1 MAGRYVAAI
10 DLGGT
15 FFRTAVVDHSGR
27 IIERRREPTH
37 GEEGASA
44 IVRRIA
50 ESLADVVAN
59 VDRSGIIA
67 LGASVPAGVDR
78 QTGHIFPPNLPA
90 VIGMDMR
97 AELEAAF
104 GVATVVENDA
114 NCGALGETRFG
125 AGRGHDSVVYI
136 TVSTGVGGGIVIGG
150 ELLRG
155 EHGLAG
161 EIGHTYCA
169 PEGPRCACGNQGCL
183 EAVASGTSLGRIARL
198 RIAAGEASYLT
209 GMAGGDIEAVT
220 GAMVGDA
227 AQRGDPLAL
236 DVVRNAGEALGR
248 AIVSV
253 IHLIDPNR
261 LILGGG
267 VMELGDLIL
276 GPVNEAVAT
285 DAFEPFRGRCEVVPA
300 ELGDDACLIGA
311 AALAFDQFG

>member
-15 FFRTAVVDHSGR
+15 FFRTAVVDDSGR
-27 IIERRREPTH
+27 IVGRRREPTR
-37 GEEGASA
+37 GDEGGKA

-50 ESLADVVAN
+50 DSLAETVASAG
-59 VDRSGIIA
+59 RPEIIA

-78 QTGHIFPPNLPA
+78 QTGQIFPPNLPA

-104 GVATVVENDA
+104 GAPTVVENDA

-125 AGRGHDSVVYI
+125 AGRGHDSVIYI
-136 TVSTGVGGGIVIGG
+136 TVSTGVGGGIVVGG

-198 RIAAGEASYLT
+198 RIAAGQPSFLT
-209 GMAGGDIEAVT
+209 DMAGGDIEAVT

-227 AQRGDPLAL
+227 ALRGDPLAL
-236 DVVRNAGEALGR
+236 AVVRDAGEALGR
-248 AIVSV
+248 AMVSV

-267 VMELGDLIL
+267 VMELGDLIF
-276 GPVNEAVAT
+276 GPINEAVAK
-285 DAFEPFRGRCEVVPA
+285 DAFQPFRGSCEVVPA

-311 AALAFDQFG
+311 ATLAFDQFG